1 MPFWFGPGVNRAVVV
16 SVMIWTWPYNNI
28 SHHFDQ
34 KKFNKKN
41 RVPSRVLTLKL
52 SLISA
57 FTQLFFFAE
66 KHLLNFIRQK
76 KTLLTK
82 KTLKT
87 FDT

>member
-57 FTQLFFFAE
+57 FTQLFF
-66 KHLLNFIRQK
+66 LLKSIYSTLFDK
-76 KTLLTK
+76 KRH
-82 KTLKT
+82 
-87 FDT
+87 F